1 MESLITFA
9 IFVVL
14 LLAIAVPYWWKVRRQ
29 AKLTRKAYEKSSRAG
44 LTAPVTLHPRI
55 DVLGCIGCGSCVR
68 VCPEDV
74 LGLVDGKAAII
85 NGVRCIGHALC
96 VDACPVGAITLQF
109 GKPRRGMEIPFYDD
123 RHQTNID
130 GLYIIGELGGI
141 GLIRNALD
149 QGVKAIEHI
158 ASRPR
163 HDSDV
168 SYDVAIVGAGP
179 AGIGAALGARQHGLR
194 HIVLEQDDIGGSI
207 LHYPRQK
214 LVLTSPVELPL
225 YGKLNAREI
234 GKEELLETILS
245 LVERFRLN
253 IKSHCR
259 IEMIMKESHAFRL
272 QAKDERFSASYVI
285 LALGRRGSPR
295 KLSVPGER
303 LPKVFYR
310 LIEAEAF
317 VQKRLLV
324 VGGGDS
330 AIEAAVGLARQKG
343 TTVALSYRRE
353 EFVRLKEKNEERI
366 LEMMKAGTVNV
377 MFGSEVVE
385 IRMDSVLV
393 KDKDNV
399 IQTLPNDFVF
409 VFAGGEL
416 PAEFLAK
423 IGVKLRT
430 EEEEL
435 SAS

>member
-1 MESLITFA
+1 MESLITLV

-14 LLAIAVPYWWKVRRQ
+14 LLVIAVPYWRKVVRR
-29 AKLTRKAYEKSSRAG
+29 AKATRKAYEKSTKAG
-44 LTAPVTLHPRI
+44 LTDPVTLHPRI

-74 LGLVDGKAAII
+74 LGIVDGKAAII

-109 GKPRRGMEIPFYDD
+109 GTPRRGMEIPYYDD
-123 RHQTNID
+123 SHQTNID

-141 GLIRNALD
+141 GLVKNALD

-163 HDSDV
+163 NESAAP
-168 SYDVAIVGAGP
+168 YDVAIVGAGP
-179 AGIGAALGARQHGLR
+179 AGIGAALGAKQHGLR

-225 YGKLNAREI
+225 YGKLKVREI
-234 GKEELLETILS
+234 SKEELLETILS
-245 LVERFRLN
+245 LIERFRLN
-253 IKSHCR
+253 IKAHCKV
-259 IEMIMKESHAFRL
+259 EMISKDSDVFHL
-272 QAKDERFSASYVI
+272 QSGNEQYSASYVI

-295 KLSVPGER
+295 KLSVPGET
-303 LPKVFYR
+303 LPKVYYR
-310 LIEAEAF
+310 LIEAETY

-330 AIEAAVGLARQKG
+330 AVEAAVGLARQKG
-343 TTVALSYRRE
+343 TTVTLSYRRE

-366 LEMMKAGTVNV
+366 REMIKAGTVNA
-377 MFGSEVVE
+377 MFGSQVVE
-385 IRMDSVLV
+385 IRTDSILI

-416 PAEFLAK
+416 PAEFLSK

-430 EEEEL
+430 EEGN
-435 SAS
+435 